1 MSVYEESD
9 KTDNDNNDDDNDD
22 PNDPDFIID
31 AGSATEVNKSD
42 KDGSFLED
50 PFIFTEESF
59 NPKEPTTEERESEH
73 EHRTKTLMARRLGKV
88 ESKKQSK
95 AEKGNKKKFG
105 IIQQNANSKKS
116 STNPQTASPDKNNL
130 NKDDDDSKLDSRIKT
145 IAARRHGRVEAM
157 KEARVDMAS
166 EGNHSSTP
174 PVNTELSI
182 NKRSTSSA
190 NSDINDNI
198 DKRNSNDPKLID
210 RKKTVMARRSGKL
223 DAMNQVRAE
232 ESVQKDI

>member
-1 MSVYEESD
+1 
-9 KTDNDNNDDDNDD
+9 
-22 PNDPDFIID
+22 
-31 AGSATEVNKSD
+31 
-42 KDGSFLED
+42 
-50 PFIFTEESF
+50 
-59 NPKEPTTEERESEH
+59 
-73 EHRTKTLMARRLGKV
+73 MARRLGKV

-198 DKRNSNDPKLID
+198 DECNSNDPKLINS
-210 RKKTVMARRSGKL
+210 KMTVMARRSGRL
-223 DAMNQVRAE
+223 EAMKQARAE
-232 ESVQKDI
+232 ESAQKDIHQPKKKDRLKLSRKKKSDPTSIKPPSGRRLRSDVPKHTLRNRQVNL